1 MIWRHER
8 YLYEKY
14 CTFIVINYHQNI
26 IRNYPKENFTNS
38 PEETATSPLSLPPVW
53 PPIFQQVSY
62 KIESSCYLCGKSSS
76 KNTLLPDVINRMFM
90 INKFTFGSYMKLF
103 SYLFLPWIMSR
114 MFVDANKWSKW
125 WPTLSDCRAEQ
136 TGRHRA
142 GNRFLISSSVLS
154 ISLFNIQNIHLASQ
168 FRTCLLFNFFVI
180 SDSAFIS
187 FSPQDMVH
195 HTHAPSTLTKYG
207 HLVKR
212 LDNKVV
218 IISQTHRCFT
228 TNTAFSAYT
237 SVNCFHCLHYINTV
251 YTVAYM
257 SRCVATC

>member
-14 CTFIVINYHQNI
+14 CAFIVNNYHQNI

-76 KNTLLPDVINRMFM
+76 KNTLLPEVINRMLM
-90 INKFTFGSYMKLF
+90 INKFTFGSYMKIF
-103 SYLFLPWIMSR
+103 FHIFLPWIMSR

-125 WPTLSDCRAEQ
+125 WPTLSDCCAKQ

-142 GNRFLISSSVLS
+142 GNRFLISSSTLS
-154 ISLFNIQNIHLASQ
+154 IFLFNIKNIHLASQ
-168 FRTCLLFNFFVI
+168 FRTGLIFKIYFCIFRFCFYFFFTSRHGSSHSCPQHSHQI
-180 SDSAFIS
+180 W
-187 FSPQDMVH
+187 SPCQKIRY
-195 HTHAPSTLTKYG
+195 LG
-207 HLVKR
+207 
-212 LDNKVV
+212 
-218 IISQTHRCFT
+218 C
-228 TNTAFSAYT
+228 
-237 SVNCFHCLHYINTV
+237 
-251 YTVAYM
+251 
-257 SRCVATC
+257 